1 MSKSKKNTIDP
12 EEMIKNYGADAVRLF
27 ILSDSPPE
35 KDVQWSEQGMLAS
48 YKFIQKFWL
57 LHRSIKEKL
66 LKETEEMSKK
76 KELEFLQFINQLINK
91 ITKNLES
98 FHYNVIVA
106 NFHETYNFLINI
118 IKEPIDRQI
127 LLESYLKILK
137 IMSPVIPHIT
147 SECLQEMGEKT
158 NVVWPKV
165 DKKYIEK
172 TNRQIVV
179 QINGKKR
186 GLFETN
192 KEMNE
197 KQIIDVIKLMPL
209 YEKYFN
215 NVKVTRTIYVKNKL
229 INLIIK

>member
-1 MSKSKKNTIDP
+1 
-12 EEMIKNYGADAVRLF
+12 MIKNYGADAVRLF

-57 LHRSIKEKL
+57 LHQSIKEKL
-66 LKETEEMSKK
+66 SKETKKVSKK

-91 ITKNLES
+91 ITKNLDN

-118 IKEPIDRQI
+118 IKEPINKKI
-127 LLESYLKILK
+127 LLENYLKILK
-137 IMSPVIPHIT
+137 VMSPVIPHIT

-158 NVVWPKV
+158 NVVWPEI

-186 GLFETN
+186 GLFESD
-192 KEMNE
+192 KDMDE
-197 KQIIDVIKLMPL
+197 KQIINTIKLMPL

-215 NVKVTRTIYVKNKL
+215 NTKIIRTIYIKNKL